1 MRLAFSVCVRGMKN
15 IETLTRVDVLMRIAD
30 ESICSKHQRKEL
42 GILVYILGRV
52 KKCGRGRN
60 VSVPG
65 LSTSAKV
72 GELPLRNA
80 NARASSIKF
89 EDG

>member
-1 MRLAFSVCVRGMKN
+1 MKN
-15 IETLTRVDVLMRIAD
+15 IEALTRVDVQMGTVDED
-30 ESICSKHQRKEL
+30 ESACSKHQRKEL
-42 GILVYILGRV
+42 GALVCILGRAR
-52 KKCGRGRN
+52 KCGRGRN

-80 NARASSIKF
+80 NARASSTKS
-89 EDG
+89 EDGWPLQ